1 MVCPA
6 STPGIVRSFVAPIRD
21 LGDPRPVEIG
31 EHPRRLGVALANGRH
46 YPPRAW

>member
-1 MVCPA
+1 MACPA
-6 STPGIVRSFVAPIRD
+6 SAPGIVRSSVAPIRG

-31 EHPRRLGVALANGRH
+31 EHARRLGVELANGRH